1 MHDIINNTVLK
12 LLILCCINL
21 SWGLKNNVSRLSIIV
36 ITQILSNPIFFG
48 VAGKTF
54 TEKKLVFKS
63 LPIQFLEGVTEE
75 YPMNFKR
82 FGKKHSQSISE
93 FFFAKSNHNSLQTPT

>member
-1 MHDIINNTVLK
+1 M
-12 LLILCCINL
+12 
-21 SWGLKNNVSRLSIIV
+21 SIIV

-93 FFFAKSNHNSLQTPT
+93 FFFLQNQTTIHYKHLHNANAYVAKA